1 MSAPYRSASSSS
13 CRASSRM
20 MPGGE
25 VEAEAARA
33 LLLELT
39 GQAGVAPPAPHA
51 LAFVCS
57 SCCLSWAFVS
67 STTFSSTVLV
77 AGSSSSSGVAVA
89 ATLTAARCPAGPAQ
103 RQAHGGAEER
113 RHRLVG
119 LLRHS
124 RRGGADGSELLG
136 LDGGLPVPLLL
147 GARAVARLQRRLCGH
162 VCLPLHSK
170 SNRDLTA
177 ARRGSRPRPL
187 AAGSLAMARC
197 GGRPSDAAMAGRPSR
212 RGQRW
217 VPLTARRPAERRGH
231 CRAGLSGA
239 ASGGRAC
246 APPSRLSSWLGPQ
259 AAWRRLEPPFPRRR
273 APPRGV
279 AERRQGVRGREFN
292 WRGCWFPCP

>member
-1 MSAPYRSASSSS
+1 
-13 CRASSRM
+13 

-25 VEAEAARA
+25 VEAEAARGA
-33 LLLELT
+33 AARAHGSSGSST
-39 GQAGVAPPAPHA
+39 AGPHA

-136 LDGGLPVPLLL
+136 LDGGLRVPLLL

-187 AAGSLAMARC
+187 AAGSLATAWC

-212 RGQRW
+212 RGQRR
-217 VPLTARRPAERRGH
+217 VPLAARRPAERRGH
-231 CRAGLSGA
+231 GRA
-239 ASGGRAC
+239 GRAC
-246 APPSRLSSWLGPQ
+246 TPPSRQSSWLGPQ
-259 AAWRRLEPPFPRRR
+259 AEWCRLEPQFPRRR
-273 APPRGV
+273 AVSPNADKESEG
-279 AERRQGVRGREFN
+279 
-292 WRGCWFPCP
+292 